1 MTWIPRGNR
10 GFPIQ
15 SFRVEYKKV
24 KKAGEDWVTA
34 VENIPPSRL
43 SVEITGLEKGQPS
56 SHPLFKTVALL
67 LKAVYSGSL
76 GVGGAVGHVVPY
88 HYNNDVHIITFP
100 WSAKFI
106 TIMSVVSIISVIVA
120 ISQKHSIAFAQR
132 KQTVK

>member
-67 LKAVYSGSL
+67 LKAVYSGS
-76 GVGGAVGHVVPY
+76 VGGAVGHVVPY